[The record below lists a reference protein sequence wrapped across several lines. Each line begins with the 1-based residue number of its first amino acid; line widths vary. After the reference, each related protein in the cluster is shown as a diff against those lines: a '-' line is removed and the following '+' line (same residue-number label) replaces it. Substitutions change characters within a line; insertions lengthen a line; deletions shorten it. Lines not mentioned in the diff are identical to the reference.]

1 MGDLKPMNRTLAYS
15 LLLIGLPMHLWCI
28 QPVQSEIRQ
37 TSRSKCTL
45 VKNGQAHHFSFATG
59 VTFIQRSYIF
69 ELCNMVSARQA
80 ELEVERLE
88 IEGESLRGA
97 PQASHKLMIR
107 RQLNELAGRSEVR
120 LADLLEKAIT
130 SPTFDEELFWD
141 RWQLE
146 RNDLEKAMTPLFNEL
161 LPREQQ

>member
-1 MGDLKPMNRTLAYS
+1 
-15 LLLIGLPMHLWCI
+15 
-28 QPVQSEIRQ
+28 
-37 TSRSKCTL
+37 
-45 VKNGQAHHFSFATG
+45 
-59 VTFIQRSYIF
+59 
-69 ELCNMVSARQA
+69 MVSARQA
-80 ELEVERLE
+80 ELEVERLG